1 MHYLN
6 YALTSIGWDSLD
18 LASRRAGGKHILAL
32 RAEKIV
38 RAVRRDKKSKLSK
51 PLLPSLVGIVRS
63 TGTYTI

>member
-1 MHYLN
+1 MR
-6 YALTSIGWDSLD
+6 SIDSWDSLD
-18 LASRRAGGKHILAL
+18 IASMRAGELIHPCL

-51 PLLPSLVGIVRS
+51 PLLPNLVGIVRS